1 VKLQRFVGKNT
12 KSVLDEIRTTLGDE
26 ALIVSNTKV
35 GSKTEIIAAC
45 DSSAEVRPDFNE
57 TQTGNEHRDEGNS
70 SRVTHSEETIQSRTD
85 GLDPW
90 AHIKNINEEIRAI
103 KSSLDQLPSLN
114 PNMSSEPI
122 SKLQSKYDVDA
133 EANSHRKLNTETS
146 HGCHIVWGDRES
158 GKTSVIKQLLKMR
171 KINHGETSIFS
182 LPHEYRTSDSHLA
195 DVAAKNSVNLLYINN
210 FESTKSVIDILGED
224 SLIFIEADLS
234 LLPQIAAQ
242 KGASWLQTSSS
253 YLISEDQKQN
263 ELIAKLFLEL
273 NAPAPMTLSS
283 ERAENIIYRMP
294 EISNI

>member
-1 VKLQRFVGKNT
+1 MKLQRFVGKNT

-45 DSSAEVRPDFNE
+45 DSSAEVHPDFNE
-57 TQTGNEHRDEGNS
+57 TQTGNEHRDEGNP
-70 SRVTHSEETIQSRTD
+70 SRMAHSEETIQSRTD

-103 KSSLDQLPSLN
+103 KSSLDRLPSLN
-114 PNMSSEPI
+114 SNMSSEPV

-133 EANSHRKLNTETS
+133 GSYRKLNTETS
-146 HGCHIVWGDRES
+146 QGCHIVWGDRES
-158 GKTSVIKQLLKMR
+158 GKTSVIKQLLSMR
-171 KINHGETSIFS
+171 KVNHGETSILS
-182 LPHEYRTSDSHLA
+182 LPHEHSNSDPHLA

-210 FESTKSVIDILGED
+210 FESTKSVIDVLGKD